1 MKIILEK
8 ILILCLAL
16 ALLLGTVPG
25 AAAYEIREPYQKDLS
40 GFMKNDAYRAYVEM
54 MLDHHVRTNVDVRNA
69 LEGGFSAVFLFD
81 GCSDNLDDPELAD
94 LSYYRVSGVCIV
106 LRMTERGEIRM
117 VYFNDNCSTIPDRP
131 LEIGAWALPEVGE
144 VGPATI
150 FDGTYQLYSVRHKG
164 EYEALHMR
172 TDYWDMT
179 LDAVYLT
186 EDGFV
191 TSRANEIN
199 VHTRTSNHTSGRGMW
214 SAGCPLVGDGDPW
227 QFQWLVLA
235 TYYPNYET
243 FEVDNF
249 VGTITIDRMNLR
261 QELYTL
267 YENPDAVDTFL
278 ANSQAVQPV
287 AYLEQCTDEIVLE
300 EPAARYAGMETEL
313 MSLPCSNA
321 TDARSQLV
329 AEIPKGE
336 RLKVL
341 GSTRNSADNV
351 WYQVEWENQRGYV
364 FAGHTN
370 MPGWLERVFG
380 TRFE

>member
-1 MKIILEK
+1 MKKFLRK
-8 ILILCLAL
+8 LLIFCLVFS
-16 ALLLGTVPG
+16 LGLPI
-25 AAAYEIREPYQKDLS
+25 ANQAEAKAEEDYLPDLS
-40 GFMKNDAYRAYVEM
+40 GFIENEEYRSYVTM
-54 MLDHHVRTNVDVRNA
+54 MLDYHLRNNADVRNA

-81 GCSDNLDDPELAD
+81 GCSDNLDDPELSD

-106 LRMTERGEIRM
+106 LRLTQQGKIRM
-117 VYFNDNCSTIPDRP
+117 VYFSDNCSTIPDRP
-131 LEIGAWALPEVGE
+131 REIGAWAFEDVGD

-150 FDGTYQLYSVRHKG
+150 FDGTYQIYSVRHKG
-164 EYEALHMR
+164 EYEALHVR

-191 TSRANEIN
+191 EARANEIN

-227 QFQWLVLA
+227 EFQWLVLA

-249 VGTITIDRMNLR
+249 VGTLTIDRMKLR

-278 ANSQAVQPV
+278 ANSRYLQPEN
-287 AYLEQCTDEIVLE
+287 YLEICREEEIYE
-300 EPAARYAGMETEL
+300 EPEGRYAGKDTVL

-321 TDARSQLV
+321 TDARSL
-329 AEIPKGE
+329 E
-336 RLKVL
+336 RMPVPEGKLLKIL
-341 GSTRNSADNV
+341 GSIRNPAGNL
-351 WYQVEWENQRGYV
+351 WYQVECNGVTGYV
-364 FAGHTN
+364 FSGHTEK
-370 MPGWLERVFG
+370 PGWLERVFG
-380 TRFE
+380 IQFE

>member
-1 MKIILEK
+1 MKK
-8 ILILCLAL
+8 ILGKILVLYL
-16 ALLLGTVPG
+16 GLVLLLPPVPV
-25 AAAYEIREPYQKDLS
+25 AEAYEILAPYKKDLS
-40 GFMKNDAYRAYVEM
+40 GFIKNDTYRTYVEV
-54 MLDHHVRTNVDVRNA
+54 MLDHHIRTNEDVRNA
-69 LEGGFSAVFLFD
+69 LEGGFSAVFMFD
-81 GCSDNLDDPELAD
+81 GCSDNLDDPELSD

-131 LEIGAWALPEVGE
+131 LEIGAWTLPEVGD

-186 EDGFV
+186 ADGFV

-227 QFQWLVLA
+227 EFQWLMLS

-249 VGTITIDRMNLR
+249 VGTLTIDRIKLR

-278 ANSQAVQPV
+278 EYSRNLQPE
-287 AYLEQCTDEIVLE
+287 AYLEQCSDVIQLE
-300 EPAARYAGMETEL
+300 EPEARYVGMGTDL
-313 MSLPCSNA
+313 MTLPCSNE
-321 TDARSQLV
+321 TDARSLLVDQLP
-329 AEIPKGE
+329 EGKQ
-336 RLKVL
+336 LKVL
-341 GSTRNSADNV
+341 GSVRNSAGNV
-351 WYQVEWENQRGYV
+351 WYQVECGGLKGYV
-364 FAGHTN
+364 FSGHTE

-380 TRFE
+380 TEFE